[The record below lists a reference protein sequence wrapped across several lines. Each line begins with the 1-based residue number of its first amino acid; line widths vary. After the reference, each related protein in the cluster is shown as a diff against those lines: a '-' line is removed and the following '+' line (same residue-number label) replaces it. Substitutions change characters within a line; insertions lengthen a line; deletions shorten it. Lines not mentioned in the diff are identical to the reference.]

1 MFGAL
6 VVHPKGENVYIE
18 FVSSKLVS
26 LSYKTKIVLIEN
38 KRKLVYYY
46 FKRNLFLFLLN
57 K

>member
-6 VVHPKGENVYIE
+6 VVHPKGENFYIE

-46 FKRNLFLFLLN
+46 FKRNLFLFFV